1 MCFDVFFFVPTERG
15 FGLVTVFSGTE
26 LRQGKWPYL
35 GGDRKAELLCICIAS
50 RLREH
55 RGML

>member
-1 MCFDVFFFVPTERG
+1 MRLDVVSVPIECR
-15 FGLVTVFSGTE
+15 FGLVTVFSGSE
-26 LRQGKWPYL
+26 LRQDKWPYL
-35 GGDRKAELLCICIAS
+35 EGERRAELLSICIAR